1 MILRQ
6 SHFVP
11 PVSYLLAAELG
22 FLRGVEVVPT
32 RTPSSAE
39 QLRAL
44 LAGEQD
50 MVVTAI
56 DNLFEWTRAGADLRL
71 VAQVEQ
77 TTPLGIH
84 AGGDVESLADLAGCR
99 FAVDA
104 PDNGFA
110 LIAKRLLRDAG
121 VEVDYVV
128 VGGVRERLDAL
139 LGGQVDATLLGP
151 PFDKLA
157 EKAGLR
163 RVVDVNAL
171 LPELPG
177 QGLVVR
183 AELLASAELERYLG
197 ALVRGVEAGE
207 SMTDAEGIEL
217 LERCGYQA
225 AATAAWGARARTLA
239 VDQRGLGLLTGI
251 RRSLGMLPPDI
262 GLEELCDGEPLLRA
276 TRAATVG
283 N

>member
-1 MILRQ
+1 VILRQ

-22 FLRGVEVVPT
+22 FLRGVEVLPT

-56 DNLFEWTRAGADLRL
+56 DNLFEWTRAGADVRL

-77 TTPLGIH
+77 TTQLGIH

-110 LIAKRLLRDAG
+110 LIAKHLLRDAG

-157 EKAGLR
+157 EKAGMR

-183 AELLASAELERYLG
+183 AELFASAELERYLG
-197 ALVRGVEAGE
+197 ALVRGVAAGE

>member
-1 MILRQ
+1 VILRQ

-22 FLRGVEVVPT
+22 FLRGVEVLPT

-77 TTPLGIH
+77 TTPLGIY

-110 LIAKRLLRDAG
+110 LIAKHLLRDAG

-157 EKAGLR
+157 EKAGMR

-197 ALVRGVEAGE
+197 ALVRGVAAGE

>member
-1 MILRQ
+1 MSLRQ

-11 PVSYLLAAELG
+11 PVSYLLADELG
-22 FLRGVEVVPT
+22 LLQGVEVVPT
-32 RTPSSAE
+32 RTTSSAE

-50 MVVTAI
+50 VVVTAI

-71 VAQVEQ
+71 VAQIEAS
-77 TTPLGIH
+77 TPLGIH
-84 AGGDVESLADLAGCR
+84 AGPDAKSLADLAGCR

-110 LIAKRLLRDAG
+110 LIAKRLLWDAG
-121 VEVDYVV
+121 VEVEFVV

-139 LGGQVDATLLGP
+139 LDGSADATLLGP

-157 EKAGLR
+157 EQAGFDP
-163 RVVDVNAL
+163 VVDVNSL

-183 AELLASAELERYLG
+183 AEILESEELQRYLG

-207 SMTDAEGIEL
+207 SMADSEGIEL
-217 LERCGYQA
+217 LERRGYQA
-225 AATAAWGARARTLA
+225 AAASAWGARARTLE
-239 VDQRGLGLLTGI
+239 VDPRGLQLLTEI
-251 RRSLGMLPPDI
+251 RRSLNMLPPGS
-262 GLEELCDGEPLLRA
+262 GLEVLCDAEPLRRA
-276 TRAATVG
+276 TRSATVG
-283 N
+283 D

>member
-1 MILRQ
+1 VILRQ

-22 FLRGVEVVPT
+22 FLRGVEVLPT

-56 DNLFEWTRAGADLRL
+56 DNLFEWTRAGADVRL

-77 TTPLGIH
+77 TTQLGIH

-110 LIAKRLLRDAG
+110 LIAKHLLRDAG

-157 EKAGLR
+157 EKAGMR

-197 ALVRGVEAGE
+197 ALVRGVAAGE

>member
-22 FLRGVEVVPT
+22 FLRDVEVVPT

-56 DNLFEWTRAGADLRL
+56 DNLFEWTRAGADVRL

-77 TTPLGIH
+77 TTQLGIH

-110 LIAKRLLRDAG
+110 LIAKHLLRDAG

-157 EKAGLR
+157 EKAGMR

-197 ALVRGVEAGE
+197 ALVRGVAAGE

>member
-1 MILRQ
+1 VILRQ

-22 FLRGVEVVPT
+22 FLRDVEVVPT

-56 DNLFEWTRAGADLRL
+56 DNLFEWTRAGADVRL

-77 TTPLGIH
+77 TTQLGIY

-110 LIAKRLLRDAG
+110 LIAKHLLRDAG

-157 EKAGLR
+157 EKAGMR

-197 ALVRGVEAGE
+197 ALVRGVAAGE

>member
-11 PVSYLLAAELG
+11 PVSYLLADELG
-22 FLRGVEVVPT
+22 FLRGVEVLPT

-157 EKAGLR
+157 EQAGMR

-197 ALVRGVEAGE
+197 ALVRGVAAGE
-207 SMTDAEGIEL
+207 SMADAEGIEL
-217 LERCGYQA
+217 LERRGYQA
-225 AATAAWGARARTLA
+225 AATAAWGTRARTLT
-239 VDQRGLGLLTGI
+239 VDRRGLELLTGI

-276 TRAATVG
+276 TRAATIG

>member
-11 PVSYLLAAELG
+11 PASYLLAAELG
-22 FLRGVEVVPT
+22 FLHGVEVLAT
-32 RTPSSAE
+32 RTTSSAE

-71 VAQVEQ
+71 VAQVEA
-77 TTPLGIH
+77 TTALGIH
-84 AGGDVESLADLAGCR
+84 AGGDVESIADLAGCR

-139 LGGQVDATLLGP
+139 LGGHVDATLLGA
-151 PFDKLA
+151 PFDKMA
-157 EKAGLR
+157 DQAGMR
-163 RVVDVNAL
+163 RVMDVNAL

-183 AELLASAELERYLG
+183 AELLRSAELERYLR

-207 SMTDAEGIEL
+207 SMAEAQGVEL

-225 AATAAWGARARTLA
+225 AAASAWGTRARTLA
-239 VDQRGLGLLTGI
+239 VDRRGLGLLTEI

-262 GLEELCDGEPLLRA
+262 GLDELCDGEPLLRA
-276 TRAATVG
+276 TRSATVG

>member
-22 FLRGVEVVPT
+22 FLRDVEVLPT

-77 TTPLGIH
+77 TTQLGIH

-110 LIAKRLLRDAG
+110 LIAKHLLRDAG

-157 EKAGLR
+157 EKAGMR

-197 ALVRGVEAGE
+197 ALVRGVAAGE

-251 RRSLGMLPPDI
+251 RRSLGILPPDI
-262 GLEELCDGEPLLRA
+262 GLEEICDGEPLLRA

>member
-1 MILRQ
+1 MSLRQ

-22 FLRGVEVVPT
+22 FLRGAEVVPT
-32 RTPSSAE
+32 RTPSSGE

-71 VAQVEQ
+71 VAQVEA

-84 AGGDVESLADLAGCR
+84 ACGGAESLTNLAGCR

-139 LGGQVDATLLGP
+139 LDGHVDATLLGP
-151 PFDKLA
+151 PFDKIA
-157 EKAGLR
+157 EEGGFA

-171 LPELPG
+171 LPDLPG

-183 AELLASAELERYLG
+183 AEVLESEELEIYLR
-197 ALVRGVEAGE
+197 ALVAGVDAGE
-207 SMTDAEGIEL
+207 SMAETQGIEL

-225 AATAAWGARARTLA
+225 AAASAWGSRARTLA
-239 VDQRGLGLLTGI
+239 VDRHGLQLLTEI
-251 RRSLGMLPPDI
+251 RRSLDMLSPGI
-262 GLEELCDGEPLLRA
+262 GLEELCDAGPLLRA
-276 TRAATVG
+276 TRSATVG
-283 N
+283 T

>member
-1 MILRQ
+1 VILRQ

-22 FLRGVEVVPT
+22 FLRDVEVLPT

-56 DNLFEWTRAGADLRL
+56 DNLFEWTRAGADVRL

-77 TTPLGIH
+77 TTQLGIH

-110 LIAKRLLRDAG
+110 LIAKHLLRDAG

-157 EKAGLR
+157 EKAGMR

-197 ALVRGVEAGE
+197 ALVRGVAAGE

>member
-22 FLRGVEVVPT
+22 FLRGVEVLPT

-77 TTPLGIH
+77 TTPLGIY
-84 AGGDVESLADLAGCR
+84 AGVDVESLADLAGCR

-110 LIAKRLLRDAG
+110 LIAKHLLRDAG

-157 EKAGLR
+157 EKAGMR

-197 ALVRGVEAGE
+197 ALVRGVAAGE

>member
-1 MILRQ
+1 MSLRQ

-22 FLRGVEVVPT
+22 FLQGLEVLPT
-32 RTPSSAE
+32 RTTSSAE

-44 LAGEQD
+44 IAGEQD
-50 MVVTAI
+50 MVITAI

-71 VAQVEQ
+71 VAQVEA

-84 AGGDVESLADLAGCR
+84 ARGEAKTLADLAGCR

-121 VEVDYVV
+121 VEVDFVV

-139 LGGQVDATLLGP
+139 LCGQVDATLLGP
-151 PFDKLA
+151 PFDELA
-157 EKAGLR
+157 EQAGLR
-163 RVVDVNAL
+163 RVLDVNAR

-183 AELLASAELERYLG
+183 AEVLESEELERYLG
-197 ALVRGVEAGE
+197 ALVRGVEAGV
-207 SMTDAEGIEL
+207 SMADAHGIEL
-217 LERCGYQA
+217 LERSDYKA
-225 AATAAWGARARTLA
+225 AAANAWGSRARTLA
-239 VDQRGLGLLTGI
+239 VDQRGLELLTGI
-251 RRSLGMLPPDI
+251 RRSLDILPPDI

-276 TRAATVG
+276 TRSATIS

>member
-1 MILRQ
+1 MQR
-6 SHFVP
+6 
-11 PVSYLLAAELG
+11 
-22 FLRGVEVVPT
+22 
-32 RTPSSAE
+32 
-39 QLRAL
+39 
-44 LAGEQD
+44 
-50 MVVTAI
+50 
-56 DNLFEWTRAGADLRL
+56 
-71 VAQVEQ
+71 
-77 TTPLGIH
+77 
-84 AGGDVESLADLAGCR
+84 GDVESLADLAGCR

-157 EKAGLR
+157 EKAGMR

-183 AELLASAELERYLG
+183 AELLDSAELERYLG
-197 ALVRGVEAGE
+197 ALVRGVAAGE
-207 SMTDAEGIEL
+207 SMADAEGIEL

-276 TRAATVG
+276 TRAATIG

>member
-1 MILRQ
+1 MSLRQ

-22 FLRGVEVVPT
+22 FLRGMEVVPT

-71 VAQVEQ
+71 VAQVEAS
-77 TTPLGIH
+77 TPLGIH
-84 AGGDVESLADLAGCR
+84 AGGNVGSLADLAGCR

-139 LGGQVDATLLGP
+139 LDGHADATLLGP

-157 EKAGLR
+157 EQAGFA
-163 RVVDVNAL
+163 RVADVNAL

-183 AELLASAELERYLG
+183 AEVLESEGLERYLG
-197 ALVRGVEAGE
+197 ALVRGVEVGE
-207 SMTDAEGIEL
+207 SMDEVQGIEL
-217 LERCGYQA
+217 LEHCGYQA
-225 AATAAWGARARTLA
+225 AAASAWGSRARTLA
-239 VDQRGLGLLTGI
+239 VDRCGLELLTEI
-251 RRSLGMLPPDI
+251 RRSLDMLPPGI
-262 GLEELCDGEPLLRA
+262 GLEGLCDAGPLQRA
-276 TRAATVG
+276 TRSATVG

>member
-11 PVSYLLAAELG
+11 PVSYLLADELG
-22 FLRGVEVVPT
+22 FLREVAVVPT
-32 RTPSSAE
+32 RTTSSAE

-50 MVVTAI
+50 LAVTAI
-56 DNLFEWTRAGADLRL
+56 DNLFEWTLAGGDLRL
-71 VAQVEQ
+71 VAQVEL
-77 TTPLGIH
+77 TTPLGIN
-84 AGGDVESLADLAGCR
+84 AGGDVESLPDLAGCR

-139 LGGQVDATLLGP
+139 LGGHVDATLLGP

-157 EKAGLR
+157 EQAGMR

-183 AELLASAELERYLG
+183 AELLGSAELERYLR
-197 ALVRGVEAGE
+197 ALACGVEAGG

-217 LERCGYQA
+217 LERCGYQTA
-225 AATAAWGARARTLA
+225 AATAWGTRARTLT
-239 VDQRGLGLLTGI
+239 VDRRGLGLLTGI
-251 RRSLGMLPPDI
+251 RRSLGMLPPGIALD
-262 GLEELCDGEPLLRA
+262 ELCDDEPLLRA
-276 TRAATVG
+276 TRSATVR

>member
-1 MILRQ
+1 MSLRQ

-32 RTPSSAE
+32 RTTSSAE

-71 VAQVEQ
+71 VAQVEAS
-77 TTPLGIH
+77 TPLGIH
-84 AGGDVESLADLAGCR
+84 ARGNVGSLADLAGCR

-139 LGGQVDATLLGP
+139 LDGHADATLLGP

-157 EKAGLR
+157 EQAGFA

-177 QGLVVR
+177 PRTGRPRRGSRIGR
-183 AELLASAELERYLG
+183 AGTLPGRLG
-197 ALVRGVEAGE
+197 ARGG
-207 SMTDAEGIEL
+207 G
-217 LERCGYQA
+217 
-225 AATAAWGARARTLA
+225 
-239 VDQRGLGLLTGI
+239 
-251 RRSLGMLPPDI
+251 RRI
-262 GLEELCDGEPLLRA
+262 DGRSPRHRVA
-276 TRAATVG
+276 
-283 N
+283 

>member
-1 MILRQ
+1 MSLRQ

-11 PVSYLLAAELG
+11 PVSYLLADELG
-22 FLRGVEVVPT
+22 FLRDVEVVSI
-32 RTPSSAE
+32 RTTSSAE

-44 LAGEQD
+44 IAGEQD

-77 TTPLGIH
+77 TTPLGIY
-84 AGGDVESLADLAGCR
+84 ADSAVESIADLAGCR

-121 VEVDYVV
+121 VDVDYVV

-151 PFDKLA
+151 PFDQLA
-157 EKAGLR
+157 EQAGMR
-163 RVVDVNAL
+163 RVLDVNAL

-183 AELLASAELERYLG
+183 AEVLESAELERYLS
-197 ALVRGVEAGE
+197 ALVLGVGAGE
-207 SMTDAEGIEL
+207 SMAEAQGIEL
-217 LERCGYQA
+217 LERCGYQTA
-225 AATAAWGARARTLA
+225 AATAWATRARTLA
-239 VDQRGLGLLTGI
+239 VDRRGLELLTEI
-251 RRSLGMLPPDI
+251 RRSLDMLPPYVS
-262 GLEELCDGEPLLRA
+262 LEELCDGEPLLKA
-276 TRAATVG
+276 TRSA
-283 N
+283 NISN

>member
-1 MILRQ
+1 VILRQ

-22 FLRGVEVVPT
+22 FLRGVEVLPT

-56 DNLFEWTRAGADLRL
+56 DNLFEWTRAGADVRL

-77 TTPLGIH
+77 TTQLRIH

-110 LIAKRLLRDAG
+110 LIAKHLLRDAG

-157 EKAGLR
+157 EKAGMR

-197 ALVRGVEAGE
+197 ALVRGVAAGE

>member
-1 MILRQ
+1 MTLRQ

-22 FLRGVEVVPT
+22 FLRDVEVVPT

-44 LAGEQD
+44 LAGQQD

-71 VAQVEQ
+71 VAQIEA
-77 TTPLGIH
+77 TTPLGLH
-84 AGGDVESLADLAGCR
+84 ARGDADSLADLAGCR

-110 LIAKRLLRDAG
+110 LIAKRLLLDAG
-121 VEVDYVV
+121 VEVNYVV

-139 LGGQVDATLLGP
+139 LGGQVDAALLGP

-157 EKAGLR
+157 EQAGMR

-183 AELLASAELERYLG
+183 AELLESEELEGYLR
-197 ALVRGVEAGE
+197 ALVCGVEAGQ
-207 SMTDAEGIEL
+207 SMAEAQGIEL
-217 LERCGYQA
+217 LERRGYQA
-225 AATAAWGARARTLA
+225 AAAAAWGTRALTLT
-239 VDQRGLGLLTGI
+239 VDRCGLELLTEI

-276 TRAATVG
+276 TLSGTIG
-283 N
+283 D

>member
-22 FLRGVEVVPT
+22 FLRGVEVLPT

-110 LIAKRLLRDAG
+110 LIAKHLLRDAG

-157 EKAGLR
+157 EKAGMR

-197 ALVRGVEAGE
+197 ALVRGVAAGE

>member
-1 MILRQ
+1 VILRQ

-22 FLRGVEVVPT
+22 FLRGVEVLPT

-56 DNLFEWTRAGADLRL
+56 DNLFEWTRAGADVRL

-77 TTPLGIH
+77 TTQLGIH

-110 LIAKRLLRDAG
+110 LIAKHLLRDAG

-157 EKAGLR
+157 EKAGMR

-197 ALVRGVEAGE
+197 ALVRGVAAGE

-251 RRSLGMLPPDI
+251 RRSLGILPPDI
-262 GLEELCDGEPLLRA
+262 GLEEICDGEPLLRA

>member
-22 FLRGVEVVPT
+22 FLRYVEVVPT

-44 LAGEQD
+44 LAGEHD

-77 TTPLGIH
+77 TTPLGIY

-110 LIAKRLLRDAG
+110 LIAKHLLRDAG

-157 EKAGLR
+157 EKAGMR

-197 ALVRGVEAGE
+197 ALVRGVAAGE

>member
-22 FLRGVEVVPT
+22 FLRGVEVLPT

-56 DNLFEWTRAGADLRL
+56 DNLFEWTRAGADVRL

-77 TTPLGIH
+77 TTQLGIH

-110 LIAKRLLRDAG
+110 LIAKRLLLDAG

-157 EKAGLR
+157 EKAGMR

-197 ALVRGVEAGE
+197 ALVRGVAAGE

>member
-22 FLRGVEVVPT
+22 FLRGVEVLPT

-44 LAGEQD
+44 LAGEHD

-77 TTPLGIH
+77 TTPLGIY

-110 LIAKRLLRDAG
+110 LIAKHLLRDAG

-157 EKAGLR
+157 EKAGMR

-197 ALVRGVEAGE
+197 ALVRGVAAGE

>member
-22 FLRGVEVVPT
+22 FLRYVEVLPT

-56 DNLFEWTRAGADLRL
+56 DNLFEWTRAGADFRL

-77 TTPLGIH
+77 TTPLGIY

-110 LIAKRLLRDAG
+110 LIAKHLLRDAG

-157 EKAGLR
+157 EKAGMR

-197 ALVRGVEAGE
+197 ALVRGVAAGE

>member
-1 MILRQ
+1 MTLRQ

-11 PVSYLLAAELG
+11 PVSYALAEDLG
-22 FLRGVEVVPT
+22 FLRGSEVLLTPT
-32 RTPSSAE
+32 TSSAE

-56 DNLFEWTRAGADLRL
+56 DNLFEWTLAGADLRL
-71 VAQVEQ
+71 VAQIEA
-77 TTPLGIH
+77 TTPLGVH
-84 AGGDVESLADLAGCR
+84 ARGGLEAMTDLAGCR

-104 PDNGFA
+104 PNNGFA

-139 LGGQVDATLLGP
+139 LDDEVDATLLGA

-157 EKAGLR
+157 EKAGFAQI
-163 RVVDVNAL
+163 VDINAW

-183 AELLASAELERYLG
+183 AEILESEELERYLR
-197 ALVRGVEAGE
+197 ALVCGVDAGG
-207 SMTDAEGIEL
+207 SMPDAQGIEL

-225 AATAAWGARARTLA
+225 GAASAWNSRARRLT
-239 VDQRGLGLLTGI
+239 VDRRGLELLTEI
-251 RRSLGMLPPDI
+251 RQSLGMLGP
-262 GLEELCDGEPLLRA
+262 GSALEELYDPEPLLRA
-276 TRAATVG
+276 TQPSFDQA
-283 N
+283 

>member
-22 FLRGVEVVPT
+22 FLRGVEVLPT

-77 TTPLGIH
+77 TTQLGIH

-157 EKAGLR
+157 EQAGMR

-197 ALVRGVEAGE
+197 ALVRGVAAGE
-207 SMTDAEGIEL
+207 SMADAEGIEL

-225 AATAAWGARARTLA
+225 AATAAWGTRARTLA

>member
-22 FLRGVEVVPT
+22 FLRDVEVVPT

-77 TTPLGIH
+77 TTQLGIY

-110 LIAKRLLRDAG
+110 LIAKHLLRDAG

-157 EKAGLR
+157 EKAGMR

-197 ALVRGVEAGE
+197 ALVRGVAAGE

-225 AATAAWGARARTLA
+225 AATAAWGTRARTLT
-239 VDQRGLGLLTGI
+239 VDRRGLGLLTEI

>member
-1 MILRQ
+1 MSLRQ

-32 RTPSSAE
+32 RTTSSAE

-71 VAQVEQ
+71 VAQIEA
-77 TTPLGIH
+77 TTALGIH
-84 AGGDVESLADLAGCR
+84 ARGGLKSLTDLAGCR

-121 VEVDYVV
+121 VEVDFVV

-139 LGGQVDATLLGP
+139 LNGHVDATLLGP

-157 EKAGLR
+157 EKARFAQL
-163 RVVDVNAL
+163 VDVNAL
-171 LPELPG
+171 LPDLPG

-183 AELLASAELERYLG
+183 AEIRKSEELDRYLAG
-197 ALVRGVEAGE
+197 LESAVEAGK
-207 SMTDAEGIEL
+207 SMPAEQGIEL
-217 LERCGYQA
+217 LERCGYQTA
-225 AATAAWGARARTLA
+225 AASAWASRARTLA
-239 VDQRGLGLLTGI
+239 VNHRGLELLTDIRQDLNMIPSGI
-251 RRSLGMLPPDI
+251 T
-262 GLEELCDGEPLLRA
+262 LEQLCDDEPLLRTA
-276 TRAATVG
+276 RSRHG
-283 N
+283 

>member
-22 FLRGVEVVPT
+22 FLRGVEVLPT

-56 DNLFEWTRAGADLRL
+56 DNLFEWTRAGADVRL

-77 TTPLGIH
+77 TTQLGIH

-110 LIAKRLLRDAG
+110 LIAKHLLRDAG

-157 EKAGLR
+157 EKAGMR

-197 ALVRGVEAGE
+197 ALVRGVAAGE
-207 SMTDAEGIEL
+207 SMADAEGIEL

-225 AATAAWGARARTLA
+225 AATAAWGTRARTLT

>member
-22 FLRGVEVVPT
+22 FLRDVEVLPT

-56 DNLFEWTRAGADLRL
+56 DNLFEWTRAGADVRL

-77 TTPLGIH
+77 TTQLGIH

-110 LIAKRLLRDAG
+110 LIAKHLLRDAG

-157 EKAGLR
+157 EKAGMR

-197 ALVRGVEAGE
+197 ALVRGVAAGE

-251 RRSLGMLPPDI
+251 RRSLGILPPDI
-262 GLEELCDGEPLLRA
+262 GLEEICDGEPLLRA

>member
-22 FLRGVEVVPT
+22 FLRGVEVLPT

-44 LAGEQD
+44 LAGEHD

-77 TTPLGIH
+77 TTQLGIH

-110 LIAKRLLRDAG
+110 LIAKHLLLDAG

-157 EKAGLR
+157 EKAGMR

-197 ALVRGVEAGE
+197 ALVRGVAAGE

-225 AATAAWGARARTLA
+225 SATAAWGARARTLA

>member
-22 FLRGVEVVPT
+22 FLRGVEVLPT

-56 DNLFEWTRAGADLRL
+56 DNLFEWTRAGADVRL

-77 TTPLGIH
+77 TTQLGIH

-110 LIAKRLLRDAG
+110 LIAKHLLRDAG
-121 VEVDYVV
+121 VEVDAVV

-157 EKAGLR
+157 
-163 RVVDVNAL
+163 
-171 LPELPG
+171 
-177 QGLVVR
+177 
-183 AELLASAELERYLG
+183 
-197 ALVRGVEAGE
+197 
-207 SMTDAEGIEL
+207 
-217 LERCGYQA
+217 
-225 AATAAWGARARTLA
+225 
-239 VDQRGLGLLTGI
+239 
-251 RRSLGMLPPDI
+251 
-262 GLEELCDGEPLLRA
+262 
-276 TRAATVG
+276 
-283 N
+283 